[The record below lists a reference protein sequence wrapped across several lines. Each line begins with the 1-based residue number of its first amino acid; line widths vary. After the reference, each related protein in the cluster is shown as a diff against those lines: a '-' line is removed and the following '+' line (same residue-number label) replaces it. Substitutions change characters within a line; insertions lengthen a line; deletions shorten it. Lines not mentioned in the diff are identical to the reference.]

1 MVHEQTSDAPT
12 QYRILDVLPFAKIEI
27 KKEKTMRTF
36 TFHMIAGLL
45 AVGLVFGVNFAQ
57 AQAGTLDTR
66 FGTDG
71 TVTTIFTGAGS
82 PVMLPIGA
90 AHQANGDIVVLS
102 EFDFVAGEGTQI
114 GLTRYTA
121 AGKLDKTFGTKGSTI
136 TNFSSFTF
144 QPFAFASEPNGK
156 ILVAGTVGGSASGV
170 LEFGLAQ
177 FTANGVLDTTF
188 GTDGVAM
195 TNFVAGL
202 DAPDAFLLQPNGQIL
217 MGGFK
222 DGGRHTPGSLS
233 LARFNSNGALD
244 PTFGTTGI
252 ALVTPAPILGPQAL
266 ALLSNGDY
274 LAVGQSGDAH
284 VGTVVELT
292 STGELLPAL
301 ATLGTVTA
309 SSPLAGVEPFPT
321 IFESNGDYVVAQPS
335 HTGGENSH
343 RTDVQVSRFSETGTL
358 DTTFAETPFVFG
370 TTANN
375 TPQALAVQS
384 NGQVVVGG
392 LELSDGG
399 PNFGGIARLD
409 TNGELDTTFGSGG
422 TLTVDNNVTALLIDK
437 NGDILAIEGTGND
450 GIVVAAY
457 LSN

>member
-1 MVHEQTSDAPT
+1 MAGAQTWGAA
-12 QYRILDVLPFAKIEI
+12 QQCRILDRLQFAKII
-27 KKEKTMRTF
+27 KRERKMKAF
-36 TFHMIAGLL
+36 TFHTIAGLL

-57 AQAGTLDTR
+57 AQAGTLDPK
-66 FGTDG
+66 FGADG
-71 TVTTIFTGAGS
+71 TVTTTFSDT
-82 PVMLPIGA
+82 MLPIGA
-90 AHQANGDIVVLS
+90 VQQASGGIVVLS
-102 EFDFVAGEGTQI
+102 EFDFVEGEGTQI
-114 GLTRYTA
+114 GLTLYTS
-121 AGKLDKTFGTKGSTI
+121 AGKLEGSTI
-136 TNFSSFTF
+136 TNFSPFTF
-144 QPFAFASEPNGK
+144 QPFAFALEPNGK
-156 ILVAGTVGGSASGV
+156 FLVAGTVGGTASGV

-177 FTANGVLDTTF
+177 FTANGKLDTTF
-188 GTDGVAM
+188 GTDGVAT

-222 DGGRHTPGSLS
+222 DGGRHTPGSLA
-233 LARFNSNGALD
+233 LARFNSNGTLD
-244 PTFGTTGI
+244 PTFGTAGV

-274 LAVGQSGDAH
+274 LAVGENGDGQA
-284 VGTVVELT
+284 GTLVELS
-292 STGELLPAL
+292 STGELLSTVTAG
-301 ATLGTVTA
+301 TLTASSPLPLTA
-309 SSPLAGVEPFPT
+309 SSPLAGLEPFPT
-321 IFESNGDYVVAQPS
+321 IFESNGDYVVAQPR

-392 LELSDGG
+392 LELATGG

-457 LSN
+457 LAN

>member
-1 MVHEQTSDAPT
+1 MKA
-12 QYRILDVLPFAKIEI
+12 
-27 KKEKTMRTF
+27 F
-36 TFHMIAGLL
+36 TFHTIAGLL

-71 TVTTIFTGAGS
+71 TVTTIFGET
-82 PVMLPIGA
+82 MLPIGA

-102 EFDFVAGEGTQI
+102 EFDFVEGEGTQI
-114 GLTRYTA
+114 GLTRYTP

-144 QPFAFASEPNGK
+144 QPFAFALEPNGK

-222 DGGRHTPGSLS
+222 DGGRHTSGSLS
-233 LARFNSNGALD
+233 LVRFNSNGALD
-244 PTFGTTGI
+244 PTFGTGGV
-252 ALVTPAPILGPQAL
+252 ALITPAQIAGPQAL

-274 LAVGQSGDAH
+274 LAVGQNGDGQA
-284 VGTVVELT
+284 GAVVELT
-292 STGELLPAL
+292 STGELTSGVIA
-301 ATLGTVTA
+301 GTVTASLTA
-309 SSPLAGVEPFPT
+309 SSPLAGLEPFPT
-321 IFESNGDYVVAQPS
+321 IFESNGDYVVAQPR
-335 HTGGENSH
+335 HAGGENSH

-358 DTTFAETPFVFG
+358 DTTFADTPFVFG

-392 LELSDGG
+392 LELATGG

-422 TLTVDNNVTALLIDK
+422 TLTVDDNVTALLIDK

-450 GIVVAAY
+450 GIVVAAF
-457 LSN
+457 LGN

>member
-1 MVHEQTSDAPT
+1 MKA
-12 QYRILDVLPFAKIEI
+12 FA
-27 KKEKTMRTF
+27 
-36 TFHMIAGLL
+36 FHTIAGLL
-45 AVGLVFGVNFAQ
+45 AFGLVCGVNLAQ

-71 TVTTIFTGAGS
+71 TVTNIFGET
-82 PVMLPIGA
+82 MLPIGA
-90 AHQANGDIVVLS
+90 VHQANGDIVVLS
-102 EFDFVAGEGTQI
+102 EFDFVEGEGTQI

-121 AGKLDKTFGTKGSTI
+121 AGKLDTTFGTKGSTI

-144 QPFAFASEPNGK
+144 QPFAFTLEPNGK
-156 ILVAGTVGGSASGV
+156 ILVAGVVSGGAN
-170 LEFGLAQ
+170 FGLAQ

-188 GTDGVAM
+188 GTDGVASAV
-195 TNFVAGL
+195 TGADFPN
-202 DAPDAFLLQPNGQIL
+202 AFLLQPNGQIL

-222 DGGRHTPGSLS
+222 DGGRHTPGSFS

-244 PTFGTTGI
+244 PTFGTAGI

-274 LAVGQSGDAH
+274 LAVGESGVGH

-292 STGELLPAL
+292 STGELLSTVTA
-301 ATLGTVTA
+301 GTVTA
-309 SSPLAGVEPFPT
+309 SSPLAGLEPFPT
-321 IFESNGDYVVAQPS
+321 IFESNGHYLVAQPS
-335 HTGGENSH
+335 HVGGENSH
-343 RTDVQVSRFSETGTL
+343 HTDVLVSRFSETGTL
-358 DTTFAETPFVFG
+358 DTTFANTPFAFG

-409 TNGELDTTFGSGG
+409 SNGELDTTFGSGG

-450 GIVVAAY
+450 GIVMAAF
-457 LSN
+457 LGN

>member
-1 MVHEQTSDAPT
+1 MM
-12 QYRILDVLPFAKIEI
+12 
-27 KKEKTMRTF
+27 KKA

-57 AQAGTLDTR
+57 AQAGTLDPN
-66 FGTDG
+66 FGKGG
-71 TVTTIFTGAGS
+71 TVTTIFGGA
-82 PVMLPIGA
+82 MLPIGA
-90 AHQANGDIVVLS
+90 AQQANGDIIVLS
-102 EFDFVAGEGTQI
+102 EFDFVADEGTQI

-136 TNFSSFTF
+136 TNFSPFTF
-144 QPFAFASEPNGK
+144 QPFAFALEPNGK
-156 ILVAGTVGGSASGV
+156 ILVAGTVGGAASGV
-170 LEFGLAQ
+170 LQFGLAQ
-177 FTANGVLDTTF
+177 FTVNGTLDKTF
-188 GTDGVAM
+188 GTDGVAT

-202 DAPDAFLLQPNGQIL
+202 DAPNAFLLQPNGQIL

-233 LARFNSNGALD
+233 MVRFNSNGALD
-244 PTFGTTGI
+244 PNFGTAGI

-274 LAVGQSGDAH
+274 LAVGETGGAH
-284 VGTVVELT
+284 VGTVVELS
-292 STGELLPAL
+292 STGELLSGVIAG
-301 ATLGTVTA
+301 TLTA
-309 SSPLAGVEPFPT
+309 SNPSAGLEPFPT
-321 IFESNGDYVVAQPS
+321 IFESNGDYLVAQPR

-343 RTDVQVSRFSETGTL
+343 HTDVQVSRFSETGTL
-358 DTTFAETPFVFG
+358 DTTFADTPFPFG
-370 TTANN
+370 TEANN

-392 LELSDGG
+392 LELGFGG

-409 TNGELDTTFGSGG
+409 TNGDLDPTFGSGG

-437 NGDILAIEGTGND
+437 NGDVLAIEGTGN

-457 LSN
+457 LAN

>member
-1 MVHEQTSDAPT
+1 
-12 QYRILDVLPFAKIEI
+12 
-27 KKEKTMRTF
+27 MRTF

-45 AVGLVFGVNFAQ
+45 AVGLAFGVNFAQ
-57 AQAGTLDTR
+57 AQAGTLDPN

-90 AHQANGDIVVLS
+90 AQRASGDIVVLS
-102 EFDFVAGEGTQI
+102 QFDFVADEGTQI

-121 AGKLDKTFGTKGSTI
+121 AGKLDKTFGTNGSTI
-136 TNFSSFTF
+136 TKFSSFTF
-144 QPFAFASEPNGK
+144 DPFAFALDPNGK
-156 ILVAGTVGGSASGV
+156 ILVAGFVSSGAN
-170 LEFGLAQ
+170 FGLAR
-177 FTANGVLDTTF
+177 FTANGVLDATF
-188 GTDGVAM
+188 GTDGVA
-195 TNFVAGL
+195 TAVTGADFPN
-202 DAPDAFLLQPNGQIL
+202 AFLLQPNGQIL

-233 LARFNSNGALD
+233 LVRFNSNGALD
-244 PTFGTTGI
+244 PNFGTAGI

-274 LAVGQSGDAH
+274 LAVGENGNGTP
-284 VGTVVELT
+284 GTVVELS
-292 STGELLPAL
+292 STGELLS
-301 ATLGTVTA
+301 TVTAGTLAA
-309 SSPLAGVEPFPT
+309 SSPLAGLDPDPT
-321 IFESNGDYVVAQPS
+321 IFESNGDYLVAQLGCS
-335 HTGGENSH
+335 GCGENSH

-358 DTTFAETPFVFG
+358 DTTFADTPFPFG

-392 LELSDGG
+392 LELATGG
-399 PNFGGIARLD
+399 PNFGGIAQLD

-422 TLTVDNNVTALLIDK
+422 TLTVDNNVTALLIDT

-450 GIVVAAY
+450 GIIVAAY
-457 LSN
+457 LAN

>member
-1 MVHEQTSDAPT
+1 M
-12 QYRILDVLPFAKIEI
+12 
-27 KKEKTMRTF
+27 KKA

-45 AVGLVFGVNFAQ
+45 TVGLVFGVNFAQ
-57 AQAGTLDTR
+57 AQAGTLDPK
-66 FGTDG
+66 FGKGG
-71 TVTTIFTGAGS
+71 TVTTIFGET
-82 PVMLPIGA
+82 MLPIGA
-90 AHQANGDIVVLS
+90 AQQASGDIVVLS
-102 EFDFVAGEGTQI
+102 EFDFVADDGTQI
-114 GLTRYTA
+114 GLTRYTS

-144 QPFAFASEPNGK
+144 QPFTFALEPNGK
-156 ILVAGTVGGSASGV
+156 ILVAGAVSGSASGV

-177 FTANGVLDTTF
+177 FKANGVLDKTF
-188 GTDGVAM
+188 GTDGVA
-195 TNFVAGL
+195 TTEFVAGL

-233 LARFNSNGALD
+233 LVRFNSNGTLD
-244 PTFGTTGI
+244 PTFGTSGV

-274 LAVGQSGDAH
+274 LAVGETGGAH
-284 VGTVVELT
+284 VGTVVELS
-292 STGELLPAL
+292 STGELLSTVTAG
-301 ATLGTVTA
+301 TLTA
-309 SSPLAGVEPFPT
+309 SSPLAGLEPFPT
-321 IFESNGDYVVAQPS
+321 IFESNGDYLVAQPR

-358 DTTFAETPFVFG
+358 DTTFADTPFPFG
-370 TTANN
+370 TEANN

-392 LELSDGG
+392 LELGDGG

-409 TNGELDTTFGSGG
+409 TNGDLDTTFGSGG
-422 TLTVDNNVTALLIDK
+422 TLTVDTNVTALLIDTK
-437 NGDILAIEGTGND
+437 GDILAIEATGN
-450 GIVVAAY
+450 GIEVAAY
-457 LSN
+457 LAN

>member
-1 MVHEQTSDAPT
+1 M
-12 QYRILDVLPFAKIEI
+12 
-27 KKEKTMRTF
+27 KKA
-36 TFHMIAGLL
+36 TFHMIAGVL

-57 AQAGTLDTR
+57 AQAGTLDTT
-66 FGTDG
+66 FGKGG
-71 TVTTIFTGAGS
+71 TVTTIFGET
-82 PVMLPIGA
+82 MLPIGA
-90 AHQANGDIVVLS
+90 VQQASGDIVVLS
-102 EFDFVAGEGTQI
+102 QFDFVSGFGTQI

-144 QPFAFASEPNGK
+144 QPFAFALEPNGK
-156 ILVAGTVGGSASGV
+156 ILVAGTVGGTASGT
-170 LEFGLAQ
+170 LQFALAQ
-177 FTANGVLDTTF
+177 FKANGVLDKTF
-188 GTDGVAM
+188 GTDGVAT

-222 DGGRHTPGSLS
+222 DGGRHTTGSLS
-233 LARFNSNGALD
+233 LVRFNFNGALD
-244 PTFGTTGI
+244 PNFGTAGI

-274 LAVGQSGDAH
+274 LAVGENGDGVA
-284 VGTVVELT
+284 GTVVELS
-292 STGELLPAL
+292 STGELSSTVTGG
-301 ATLGTVTA
+301 TLTA
-309 SSPLAGVEPFPT
+309 SSALAGLEPFATIPT
-321 IFESNGDYVVAQPS
+321 IFEPNGDYLVAQPR

-343 RTDVQVSRFSETGTL
+343 HTDVQVSLFGETGTL
-358 DTTFAETPFVFG
+358 DTSFVNTPFSFG

-409 TNGELDTTFGSGG
+409 TNGELDTKFGNGG
-422 TLTVDNNVTALLIDK
+422 TLTVDNNVTALLIDT

-450 GIVVAAY
+450 GMVVAAY
-457 LSN
+457 LAN